1 MSGNPYASPE
11 GDEPS
16 RSLPKVAARD
26 PRRLLEIV
34 TAQRAM
40 MWLFLFKLAIDFSVS
55 AASEILAGPP
65 LLAYFCLFLIV
76 EVVIA
81 YFVFRISHAI
91 YDLGPAVVCALL
103 ALAPCLGSLTV
114 LVLNGTVMDYL
125 RKNGVKVGFMG
136 ATRLQIEDLRN
147 DIHAQLPSSP

>member
-1 MSGNPYASPE
+1 MRGVAQQLSERPTLENAPYR
-11 GDEPS
+11 PS
-16 RSLPKVAARD
+16 RSCTRM
-26 PRRLLEIV
+26 
-34 TAQRAM
+34 QQ
-40 MWLFLFKLAIDFSVS
+40 LAIDFSVS

-76 EVVIA
+76 EVAIV

-103 ALAPCLGSLTV
+103 AFAPCLGSLTV

-125 RKNGVKVGFMG
+125 RKNDIKVGFMG

-147 DIHAQLPSSP
+147 DIHAQPPPAP